1 MMTEQEMLYTLALTR
16 MTGFSFQTA
25 LQLYLQAGGGQ
36 AVYEHRHDIRAVM
49 PDCSERLATALQD
62 WGSALARAE
71 HEMAFIQKHHIQVLC
86 HGDDRYPAR
95 LADCPDSPIVLY
107 YLGTASLNQQQVI
120 NLVGTRRCTTYG
132 QDLIQHFIADLRQLC
147 PQVLIVSGL
156 AYGIDICAHRQALS
170 HGFDSVG
177 VLAHGLDDLYPPRH
191 RETALQMVSH
201 GGLLTEYMSQ
211 TEPMANNFR
220 MRNRIVAGM
229 SDATIVVESAN
240 RGGALITARIAL
252 DYGRD
257 VMAFPGPVGA
267 PYSEGCNNLIRDNK
281 AQLIT
286 SASDFIEFMG
296 WQTAAQLHK
305 AKSEGIERT
314 LFPELTAEEQTVVE
328 VLRETG
334 DQQLNVLSVKAN
346 VPIGKLTAI
355 LFQLEL
361 KGVVRPIVGGSYH
374 LLV

>member
-62 WGSALARAE
+62 WDSALARAE

-95 LADCPDSPIVLY
+95 LADCPDAPIVLY

-170 HGFDSVG
+170 HGFDTVG

-191 RETALQMVSH
+191 RETALQMVRQ
-201 GGLLTEYMSQ
+201 GGLLTEYMSE

-229 SDATIVVESAN
+229 SDATIVVESAS
-240 RGGALITARIAL
+240 RGGALITARIAQ

-267 PYSEGCNNLIRDNK
+267 SFATTRHSSSPRP
-281 AQLIT
+281 AT
-286 SASDFIEFMG
+286 S
-296 WQTAAQLHK
+296 
-305 AKSEGIERT
+305 
-314 LFPELTAEEQTVVE
+314 
-328 VLRETG
+328 
-334 DQQLNVLSVKAN
+334 LSSWA
-346 VPIGKLTAI
+346 GKPLPSCT
-355 LFQLEL
+355 
-361 KGVVRPIVGGSYH
+361 RPRARA
-374 LLV
+374 